1 MSRPSGCLLQAMTD
15 KATSL
20 ETYQR
25 IRMVFILSKI
35 LLNRNGDIMND
46 SLDYERNLKT
56 LGVSLFF
63 TVLLSAVMLEIYL
76 LISPVR
82 DLHAFTTKE
91 TQSS

>member
-1 MSRPSGCLLQAMTD
+1 
-15 KATSL
+15 
-20 ETYQR
+20 
-25 IRMVFILSKI
+25 MVFILSKI